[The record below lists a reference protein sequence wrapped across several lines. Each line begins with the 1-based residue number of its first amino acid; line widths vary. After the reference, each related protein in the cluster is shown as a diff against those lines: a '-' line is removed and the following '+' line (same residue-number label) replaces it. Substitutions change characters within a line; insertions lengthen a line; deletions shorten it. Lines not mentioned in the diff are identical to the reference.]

1 MRDTLKRVIEAGGST
16 VGELVT
22 AEDPNGDGKRA
33 VFVYA
38 KDPEGNILELQSWE
52 DMRADVKDPAE

>member
-1 MRDTLKRVIEAGGST
+1 VEETLAEIIHSGGST

-22 AEDPNGDGKRA
+22 ASYPNGLDA

-38 KDPEGNILELQSWE
+38 RDPEGNILELQSWE
-52 DMRADVKDPAE
+52 KDNH